1 MKLITNTSI
10 PEDRKTLKFRDA
22 HAKISRILIIISVGI
37 FLIAVMMMTV
47 ALRRSLDRQAE
58 MTRLIGLAEAQ
69 GGDITIA
76 HQIYDAIQ
84 KVSKLTK
91 LPDNEVPIFATIADV
106 AKLQAQTTFKDAV
119 NGDQILFYAKSQW
132 IYVYRP
138 QANKIVA
145 QGPFAL
151 PTPTAPPPTQPEPT
165 ITIISPTEEIT
176 EGSPSPSANSPPT
189 SPEANIMGP

>member
-37 FLIAVMMMTV
+37 FLIAVMMMAV

-76 HQIYDAIQ
+76 RQIYDAIQ

-132 IYVYRP
+132 IYIYRP
-138 QANKIVA
+138 QTNKIVA

-151 PTPTAPPPTQPEPT
+151 PTPTAPPPTQPMPT
-165 ITIISPTEEIT
+165 ISPAEEIPVA
-176 EGSPSPSANSPPT
+176 SPSPPADSPPA

>member
-1 MKLITNTSI
+1 MKYIPTMNL
-10 PEDRKTLKFRDA
+10 PEDHKTLKFRDT
-22 HAKISRILIIISVGI
+22 HTRISRILIIISVGI
-37 FLIAVMMMTV
+37 FLIAVIMMTV

-76 HQIYDAIQ
+76 RQIYDAIQ

-91 LPDNEVPIFATIADV
+91 LPDNEIPIFATIADV

-138 QANKIVA
+138 QTNKIVA

-151 PTPTAPPPTQPEPT
+151 PTPTAQPPTQPEPT
-165 ITIISPTEEIT
+165 I
-176 EGSPSPSANSPPT
+176 GSPSPSADSPPA
-189 SPEANIMGP
+189 SPEAEITGP

>member
-1 MKLITNTSI
+1 MNL
-10 PEDRKTLKFRDA
+10 PEDHKTLKFRDT
-22 HAKISRILIIISVGI
+22 HTRISRILIIISVGI
-37 FLIAVMMMTV
+37 FLIAVIMMTV

-76 HQIYDAIQ
+76 RQIYDAIQ

-91 LPDNEVPIFATIADV
+91 LPDNEIPIFATIADV

-132 IYVYRP
+132 IYIYRP
-138 QANKIVA
+138 QANRIVA

-151 PTPTAPPPTQPEPT
+151 PTPTTQPPTQPEPT

-176 EGSPSPSANSPPT
+176 EGSPSPSADSPPA
-189 SPEANIMGP
+189 SPEAEITGP